1 MPATRA
7 VRGRVYPKMGGGVDF
22 WVRKEKEIELE
33 RERERGGE
41 RSLLK
46 KTLEVFSK

>member
-1 MPATRA
+1 MYTR
-7 VRGRVYPKMGGGVDF
+7 KWGGVDF

-33 RERERGGE
+33 RERERE
-41 RSLLK
+41 REISLLK